1 MDTQKIQTDSKE
13 DIHFLINQL
22 QNATETAASQ
32 HFSNNPLDDETQNQ
46 VRELMNQWVK
56 DIFRIASNGIEING
70 QNYQEAIQNQEEV
83 EPVNEALK
91 LQAES
96 AERKAKELEERVIRK
111 RKWIPA
117 QIIPL
122 MEDAIRRQ
130 STLSDRIS
138 FEDSQEITDH
148 PDLEIPGNLVEIS
161 HAYGAG
167 IQQLAK
173 LKQRLPS
180 SISKL
185 ERAQKVIED
194 VVREQES
201 AST

>member
-1 MDTQKIQTDSKE
+1 
-13 DIHFLINQL
+13 
-22 QNATETAASQ
+22 
-32 HFSNNPLDDETQNQ
+32 
-46 VRELMNQWVK
+46 
-56 DIFRIASNGIEING
+56 
-70 QNYQEAIQNQEEV
+70 V

-148 PDLEIPGNLVEIS
+148 PGKCIKTWSIIE
-161 HAYGAG
+161 Y
-167 IQQLAK
+167 QL
-173 LKQRLPS
+173 
-180 SISKL
+180 
-185 ERAQKVIED
+185 D
-194 VVREQES
+194 
-201 AST
+201 

>member
-22 QNATETAASQ
+22 QDATDAATSQ
-32 HFSNNPLDDETQNQ
+32 HFSNNSLDDETQSQ
-46 VRELMNQWVK
+46 VRDLMNQWVK
-56 DIFRIASNGIEING
+56 DVFGMASNGIEING
-70 QNYQEAIQNQEEV
+70 QSYQEAIQNQEAAQIVSDLEV

-117 QIIPL
+117 QITPL

-130 STLSDRIS
+130 STLADRIS

-148 PDLEIPGNLVEIS
+148 PGKYIWASLSSDFR
-161 HAYGAG
+161 
-167 IQQLAK
+167 LAK
-173 LKQRLPS
+173 TL
-180 SISKL
+180 
-185 ERAQKVIED
+185 
-194 VVREQES
+194 
-201 AST
+201 